1 MDEERI
7 AAALT
12 MDDEEE
18 EAPQQGEER
27 KELTDRLLES
37 RIIMLSEPISS
48 QLAETVAA
56 KLLVLDAEDSETPID
71 IYINS
76 PGGSVDA
83 GFAIYDMTRFISAPV
98 RCVSTGL
105 TASAAVIVLLAAE
118 KENRLSLPNSRFLLH
133 QPSGG
138 ARGSVAD
145 IQIEANEILK
155 IRQRINS
162 MIAEETGQP
171 LEKVEGDTRRNYW
184 LDAEEAL
191 QYGLL
196 SRVIRSRKELD

>member
-196 SRVIRSRKELD
+196 SRVIRSRKELG

>member
-27 KELTDRLLES
+27 KELTDRLLEF

-196 SRVIRSRKELD
+196 SRVIRSRKELG

>member
-27 KELTDRLLES
+27 KELTDRLLEF